1 MLEALVVQAA
11 MAEAVQQVMAA
22 LQRMVLQVQQTLAE
36 AAVLAAQGR
45 LGTMAMAAT
54 AAQVSS

>member
-1 MLEALVVQAA
+1 MVQAA